1 MLVENIETCIECNKV
16 VYLEGTPTYD
26 VDDETGDKYCDD
38 CGVLNKS
45 IREQYDIELR
55 KVIPQY
61 TKKMK
66 IA

>member
-38 CGVLNKS
+38 CGGLNKS

-55 KVIPQY
+55 KVN
-61 TKKMK
+61 
-66 IA
+66 